1 LKVFWFFS
9 SITNV
14 IVFVKEFYN
23 FLIEVLLIIYCIN
36 SVGEEMKRFGNHIIY
51 LLFIFLFVLFVNVN
65 YSKKFNIVVKQINE
79 NVQWDNFSS
88 DIKAS
93 NRPIFKITTQW
104 PIIISNI
111 ESKMPPTNISF
122 IMLETEITNLELS
135 KLEKE
140 INQFQEILKQYPNIK
155 YVVLKSLNYENKEF
169 LFCLKKIYTTAKVI
183 IPDIKI
189 GIGINFIKK
198 KRNITKDIKSIIKN
212 KDISPYYHALVLPSL
227 KYKKRIKNLILREAP
242 KLEIWQSL
250 SKLISPEMKSE
261 HIIANIIK
269 SNPFKMINTT
279 LFIIESN
286 DYESIVNPLVNFLSI
301 IRANLYKYTTKTKI
315 KISSR
320 KRIKLNNYIKT
331 SDQSVFF
338 FCSMNISD
346 NLRIYF
352 KKNRFKKIIIKN
364 LSNGEFNT
372 IMIKQN
378 TKQKNIELGKGYYA
392 INLIP
397 EISEISDLN
406 YSLSVSGK
414 YTPSADEIIA
424 KVRIWKEKMRAKL
437 KYFTANM
444 KSSLRL
450 RIANL
455 NKTFDL
461 TISGPMFSERDKPYD
476 WVWKEFYINGVRW
489 KGKKVPKIPLL
500 QPEKVKILPME
511 LVLSEEYKYKY
522 IKETIV
528 DKHSVYVISFKPKKE
543 YRLKSTYFG
552 TLWID
557 KHNYC
562 IRKEHLIQINLK
574 KEVLSS
580 IENRFYKQVGND
592 PDILLPVV
600 IKGHQVFSTVG
611 RITNIEKN
619 TKMTNVKINPP
630 NFITQREEAYKTN
643 FQMVRDTSKGMRYLI
658 KDKKSNERKVEWK
671 VKKSQL
677 LWVLGGYSDSS
688 RSWPLPILGVN
699 YLNFDLG
706 GKGRQVNILFGGVIL
721 TAYYSDPS
729 LFGSRIDLG
738 ANVTAVALP
747 FKNSIYKNNK
757 KAIGETIKK
766 RPFSFNINLGFPLGT
781 YCKFSS
787 SLFLNYNHFS
797 KAKHTSE
804 SFTIPINTFTYGFR
818 GRLTANVSGYKFLF
832 WSSISKRNK
841 WNFWGIDNNNNF
853 DQQQQT
859 FYRWR
864 FAIDKDYFLANFKK
878 FHFTLGYFDGKN
890 LDRFSAYKF
899 GFFNEVK
906 MRGFMSGVV
915 QATKTYLLKLDY
927 GYSIGK
933 AFRLELSYDSALV
946 TNTFNDYKNTYF
958 SSTALSGTVNI
969 PVIDMICRFEI
980 GIPIISNGIKGYV
993 VNLLLMKML

>member
-1 LKVFWFFS
+1 
-9 SITNV
+9 
-14 IVFVKEFYN
+14 
-23 FLIEVLLIIYCIN
+23 
-36 SVGEEMKRFGNHIIY
+36 
-51 LLFIFLFVLFVNVN
+51 
-65 YSKKFNIVVKQINE
+65 
-79 NVQWDNFSS
+79 
-88 DIKAS
+88 
-93 NRPIFKITTQW
+93 
-104 PIIISNI
+104 
-111 ESKMPPTNISF
+111 
-122 IMLETEITNLELS
+122 
-135 KLEKE
+135 
-140 INQFQEILKQYPNIK
+140 
-155 YVVLKSLNYENKEF
+155 
-169 LFCLKKIYTTAKVI
+169 
-183 IPDIKI
+183 
-189 GIGINFIKK
+189 
-198 KRNITKDIKSIIKN
+198 
-212 KDISPYYHALVLPSL
+212 
-227 KYKKRIKNLILREAP
+227 
-242 KLEIWQSL
+242 
-250 SKLISPEMKSE
+250 
-261 HIIANIIK
+261 
-269 SNPFKMINTT
+269 
-279 LFIIESN
+279 
-286 DYESIVNPLVNFLSI
+286 
-301 IRANLYKYTTKTKI
+301 
-315 KISSR
+315 
-320 KRIKLNNYIKT
+320 
-331 SDQSVFF
+331 
-338 FCSMNISD
+338 
-346 NLRIYF
+346 
-352 KKNRFKKIIIKN
+352 
-364 LSNGEFNT
+364 
-372 IMIKQN
+372 
-378 TKQKNIELGKGYYA
+378 
-392 INLIP
+392 
-397 EISEISDLN
+397 
-406 YSLSVSGK
+406 
-414 YTPSADEIIA
+414 
-424 KVRIWKEKMRAKL
+424 
-437 KYFTANM
+437 
-444 KSSLRL
+444 
-450 RIANL
+450 
-455 NKTFDL
+455 
-461 TISGPMFSERDKPYD
+461 MFSERDKPYD

-489 KGKKVPKIPLL
+489 TGKKIPKIPLL

-522 IKETIV
+522 IKETII

-543 YRLKSTYFG
+543 YRLKSTYLG

-580 IENRFYKQVGND
+580 IENRFYKQIGND
-592 PDILLPVV
+592 TDILLPVV

-643 FQMVRDTSKGMRYLI
+643 FQMVRDTAKGMRYLI

-677 LWVLGGYSDSS
+677 LWVLGGYYDSS

-699 YLNFDLG
+699 YMNFDLG
-706 GKGRQVNILFGGVIL
+706 GKGRQVNILFGGVLL

-738 ANVTAVALP
+738 ANMTAVALP

-766 RPFSFNINLGFPLGT
+766 WPLSFNINLGFPLGT

-797 KAKHTSE
+797 KSKHTSE
-804 SFTIPINTFTYGFR
+804 TFTLPLSTFIYGFR

-832 WSSISKRNK
+832 WSSISKRSK
-841 WNFWGIDNNNNF
+841 WDFWGIDNNNNF
-853 DQQQQT
+853 DQKQQT

-878 FHFTLGYFDGKN
+878 FHFTLGYFDGKS

-915 QATKTYLLKLDY
+915 QATKAYLLKLDY
-927 GYSIGK
+927 GYSVGK
-933 AFRLELSYDSALV
+933 IFRLELSYDSALV
-946 TNTFNDYKNTYF
+946 TNTFNDYRNTYF

-980 GIPIISNGIKGYV
+980 GFPTISNGIKGYV